1 MSSDRLD
8 LSAPSDPSPS
18 PAVDRRR
25 FLALA
30 SALAAAMPG
39 ALWAEEAAKAG
50 ISVKTLAEAEAVAG
64 LSFTEQERALMLKG
78 LDDLRESYAKLR
90 AVPLPN
96 DVPPALRFDPV
107 VSGAPPSGESTFHPS
122 AVAAPEI
129 AGQEVEKLAF
139 LPVTELAALL
149 RERKVRSVELTQM
162 YLARLKELDPTL
174 HAVVSYTE
182 ERALAAAERADR
194 ELAAGKSR
202 GLLHGIPWG
211 AKDLLAARG
220 YLTTWGSVP
229 FKDQVIPEDATVV
242 ERLDK
247 AGAVLIAKLSLG
259 ELAWGDVWFG
269 GMTRNPWNPE
279 QGSSGSSAGSASATA
294 AGGVGFAI
302 GSETL
307 GSIVSPCTRCGATGL
322 RPTFGRVSR
331 HGAMALSWSMDKLG
345 PIARSVED
353 CALIFRAVLGPDG
366 KDATVVDAPF
376 RWDAGLDVT
385 KLRVG
390 YVKALFEAKP
400 AEGREEQHDLD
411 LASLEALRKLGIDL
425 HPIELPDLPI
435 EALRIILTAEAASAF
450 EELTRSGQDDLLV
463 RQVEQ
468 AWPNTFRQGQM
479 IPAVAYIQANRVRT
493 LAQREMAKLMADLDA
508 YVVPSFG
515 GNNLL
520 LTNLTGHP
528 TVVLPNGFKKDG
540 TPGSLSF
547 VGRLFGEGELL
558 AAAKAY
564 QDATGFH
571 LKHPAL

>member
-1 MSSDRLD
+1 
-8 LSAPSDPSPS
+8 
-18 PAVDRRR
+18 
-25 FLALA
+25 
-30 SALAAAMPG
+30 
-39 ALWAEEAAKAG
+39 
-50 ISVKTLAEAEAVAG
+50 
-64 LSFTEQERALMLKG
+64 
-78 LDDLRESYAKLR
+78 
-90 AVPLPN
+90 
-96 DVPPALRFDPV
+96 
-107 VSGAPPSGESTFHPS
+107 
-122 AVAAPEI
+122 
-129 AGQEVEKLAF
+129 
-139 LPVTELAALL
+139 
-149 RERKVRSVELTQM
+149 
-162 YLARLKELDPTL
+162 
-174 HAVVSYTE
+174 
-182 ERALAAAERADR
+182 
-194 ELAAGKSR
+194 
-202 GLLHGIPWG
+202 
-211 AKDLLAARG
+211 
-220 YLTTWGSVP
+220 
-229 FKDQVIPEDATVV
+229 
-242 ERLDK
+242 
-247 AGAVLIAKLSLG
+247 
-259 ELAWGDVWFG
+259 
-269 GMTRNPWNPE
+269 
-279 QGSSGSSAGSASATA
+279 
-294 AGGVGFAI
+294 
-302 GSETL
+302 
-307 GSIVSPCTRCGATGL
+307 
-322 RPTFGRVSR
+322 
-331 HGAMALSWSMDKLG
+331 MALSWSMDKLG